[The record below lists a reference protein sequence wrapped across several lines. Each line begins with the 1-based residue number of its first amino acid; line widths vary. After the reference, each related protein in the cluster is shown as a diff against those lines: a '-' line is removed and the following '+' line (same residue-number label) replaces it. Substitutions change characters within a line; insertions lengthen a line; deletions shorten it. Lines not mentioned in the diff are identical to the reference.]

1 MTEEEKKKEK
11 DWSGRILVVGLQ
23 LVRFPNPLLE
33 WVGGTKPSRGVFFS
47 SEARG
52 TFNMHPNP
60 ILAYI
65 FELSGMSA
73 ITFAV
78 PNPLQVNSV
87 QS

>member
-1 MTEEEKKKEK
+1 MSTIYA
-11 DWSGRILVVGLQ
+11 S
-23 LVRFPNPLLE
+23 PNPLRILSLIPVISALLPATAVDLE
-33 WVGGTKPSRGVFFS
+33 YEAIFFS

-60 ILAYI
+60 ILSYI

-87 QS
+87 ES